1 MSRLWLLGGRGWGE
15 GDHEWHLWP
24 AGGTLG
30 REAGSPLCSQRAWM
44 EAEGA
49 RWVRSPWAPGWPRP
63 QQVELESGGGL
74 SVPHCHL
81 CLRAKTASSRAGP
94 PPRAA
99 APGPAAWPPGSAMAP
114 CGASRPSASPA
125 AGCRQEASR
134 WTREG
139 HRVRGGG
146 GRCRGG
152 RGGAGAVLRIPPLTR
167 AGIAPSAPPW
177 PGPGQASSSSRLH
190 LASLSDLTP
199 CCPSPLQPGIS
210 VTM

>member
-15 GDHEWHLWP
+15 GDHEGHLWP

-49 RWVRSPWAPGWPRP
+49 RWVRSPWAPGWPLP

-74 SVPHCHL
+74 SIPHCHL

-99 APGPAAWPPGSAMAP
+99 APGTRSLTARVSHGTLWRIPAVRLSCSWLPSGSF
-114 CGASRPSASPA
+114 
-125 AGCRQEASR
+125 E
-134 WTREG
+134 
-139 HRVRGGG
+139 VNK
-146 GRCRGG
+146 
-152 RGGAGAVLRIPPLTR
+152 GGA
-167 AGIAPSAPPW
+167 
-177 PGPGQASSSSRLH
+177 
-190 LASLSDLTP
+190 
-199 CCPSPLQPGIS
+199 
-210 VTM
+210 